1 MVGSIGPSNEI
12 IPDSRTGESSKLETG
27 ERRKHNM
34 PGEKACDKYTGK
46 EKQDCLDYKGRFA
59 KMAKTQKPSSSTT
72 EEMNVR
78 EKDRAIAANAQM
90 KKRFKKKGIPY
101 YGR

>member
-1 MVGSIGPSNEI
+1 
-12 IPDSRTGESSKLETG
+12 
-27 ERRKHNM
+27 M
-34 PGEKACDKYTGK
+34 PGEACNKYTGK

-59 KMAKTQKPSSSTT
+59 KMAKTQKPSSSTA